1 MSVPDIIYGYQRH
14 KLRTY
19 HVKPY
24 WGLQVVADA
33 DGLSVN
39 ISPKGSIQFQYRFG
53 RYPSVS
59 LKDVRQTTPDL
70 RKLYF
75 SGTDP
80 RSYFEEK
87 KQNSMTVAQ
96 CLYYWFEN

>member
-1 MSVPDIIYGYQRH
+1 MAISDT

-39 ISPKGSIQFQYRFG
+39 ISPKGGASCNTG
-53 RYPSVS
+53 
-59 LKDVRQTTPDL
+59 
-70 RKLYF
+70 
-75 SGTDP
+75 G
-80 RSYFEEK
+80 
-87 KQNSMTVAQ
+87 NGM
-96 CLYYWFEN
+96 